1 MSIYRHIPAPP
12 LSQYVDFFWYYVD
25 LSPDHDRE
33 HVLPDGTFEL
43 IVNLQE
49 IPRKLFHGVNSATY
63 AAFERGWISGAH
75 SKFLVIDALPR
86 SSMIGVHFKPS
97 GAAAFLGVPGGELA
111 GQVVEL
117 DAVWGGTVW
126 DCRDQ
131 LLAAPTPGSKFGI
144 LERLL
149 SQRLAHNKLRQ
160 RHSDAVA
167 WALERYMAEPDLQ
180 TITSVSSR
188 VGFSHKHFI
197 DLFRRQTGLS
207 PKLFC
212 RIRRFQKVLLE
223 VQTRAEINWADVA
236 CSCGYFDQSH
246 FVHDFNKFSGLNPS
260 AYLAR
265 CLEGEPNFVRAT

>member
-1 MSIYRHIPAPP
+1 
-12 LSQYVDFFWYYVD
+12 
-25 LSPDHDRE
+25 
-33 HVLPDGTFEL
+33 
-43 IVNLQE
+43 
-49 IPRKLFHGVNSATY
+49 
-63 AAFERGWISGAH
+63 
-75 SKFLVIDALPR
+75 
-86 SSMIGVHFKPS
+86 
-97 GAAAFLGVPGGELA
+97 
-111 GQVVEL
+111 
-117 DAVWGGTVW
+117 
-126 DCRDQ
+126 
-131 LLAAPTPGSKFGI
+131 
-144 LERLL
+144 
-149 SQRLAHNKLRQ
+149 
-160 RHSDAVA
+160 
-167 WALERYMAEPDLQ
+167 MAEPDLQ

-246 FVHDFNKFSGLNPS
+246 FVHDFNRFSGLNPS

>member
-1 MSIYRHIPAPP
+1 M
-12 LSQYVDFFWYYVD
+12 DFFWYYVD

-49 IPRKLFHGVNSATY
+49 TPRKLFRAADSTRY
-63 AAFERGWISGAH
+63 DAFERGWISGAH
-75 SKFLVIDALPR
+75 SKFLVIDALPH
-86 SSMIGVHFKPS
+86 SSMIGVHFKP
-97 GAAAFLGVPGGELA
+97 GRAAVFLGVPADELA

-117 DAVWGGTVW
+117 DAVWGDAIW
-126 DCRDQ
+126 DWRDQ
-131 LLAAPTPGSKFGI
+131 LLAARTPDSKFGI

-160 RHSDAVA
+160 RHSNAIA
-167 WALERYMAEPDLQ
+167 WALDRYLAEPDLQ

-197 DLFRRQTGLS
+197 DLFRQQTGLS
-207 PKLFC
+207 PKVFC
-212 RIRRFQKVLLE
+212 RVRRFQKVLFE
-223 VQTRAEINWADVA
+223 VQTRAEIKWADVA

-246 FVHDFNKFSGLNPS
+246 FAHDFNKFSGLNPS
-260 AYLAR
+260 AYLGR
-265 CLEGEPNFVRAT
+265 CLEGEPNFVRAA